1 MPPGDGQAEPKM
13 SKWQDA
19 RRARRVALVAC
30 MLAAA
35 LVVIVAGSAANVPGL
50 RAVEV
55 PGMGWVVA
63 DEEASDA
70 DFEAAL
76 RNAQADD
83 IADAE
88 ETRREIERDRETAE
102 ISLDEFDDEGP
113 SDRVAAV
120 KEAAPEL
127 VRGDLQIQASTTP
140 LSEIPERVR
149 AIYTSAVAPEQVE
162 ELRRILKD
170 QREGDL
176 GAASYTRAEVL
187 VDDWRGVRVEDSR
200 AVAIFRG
207 HDRVHLDD
215 GEVDERRYIWRLDLR
230 YESGAWKM
238 ERLVFDDLDFG

>member
-1 MPPGDGQAEPKM
+1 M

-200 AVAIFRG
+200 AVAIFQGR
-207 HDRVHLDD
+207 HRLHLGD
-215 GEVDERRYIWRLDLR
+215 GDLEEAPYIWRLDLR
-230 YESGAWKM
+230 HEDGAWKIA
-238 ERLVFDDLDFG
+238 RLVFQNRYFG

>member
-1 MPPGDGQAEPKM
+1 M

-19 RRARRVALVAC
+19 RRVRRVALVAC

-35 LVVIVAGSAANVPGL
+35 LVVIVAGSAANLPGL

-70 DFEAAL
+70 DVEAAL

-88 ETRREIERDRETAE
+88 ETRREIERDRETVD

-113 SDRVAAV
+113 SDRVADV
-120 KEAAPEL
+120 KQAAPEL

-149 AIYTSAVAPEQVE
+149 AIYTAAAAPEQIE
-162 ELRRILKD
+162 ELRRILED

-176 GAASYTRAEVL
+176 GAASYARAEVL

-200 AVAIFRG
+200 AVAIFEGR
-207 HDRVHLDD
+207 HRLHLDD
-215 GEVDERRYIWRLDLR
+215 GEVEEAPYIWRIDLR
-230 YESGAWKM
+230 HEDGAWKIA
-238 ERLVFDDLDFG
+238 RLVFQNRYFG